1 MSGHVRTMSK
11 NRKNSEKLNIFLR
24 QKWNSPNNT
33 LQQHAHHNK
42 LKFSCDL
49 YKGITQHF
57 QRNITQKY

>member
-1 MSGHVRTMSK
+1 MGLSGHVRTMTK
-11 NRKNSEKLNIFLR
+11 NSKNSEKPNIFLR

-49 YKGITQHF
+49 YKGIT
-57 QRNITQKY
+57 